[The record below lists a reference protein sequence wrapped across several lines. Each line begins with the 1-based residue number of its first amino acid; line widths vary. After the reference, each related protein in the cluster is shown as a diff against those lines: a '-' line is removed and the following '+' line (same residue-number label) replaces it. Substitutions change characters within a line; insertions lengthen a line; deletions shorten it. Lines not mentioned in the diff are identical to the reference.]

1 MTFPSPPKSLRGTQ
15 GPGRPPRLTPDRRPA
30 SPGRLPAF
38 RLSSLFSGGS
48 LTCQASRART
58 WPSRLVLGTGS
69 GRGRLQI
76 KALDQNRGA
85 GPGSGGTTTPGPP
98 PRPVSPSPLART
110 WKRGPGDVCSPSS
123 CGEGLDGA
131 QYKPKD
137 FSKEQNH
144 VHDFYEGLCPHS
156 NPSTST
162 ASPTTPRRASGTQQG
177 KVLAPVGPQGPR
189 HLDPSFTKSTFLAV
203 KKRQRGQVGPQP
215 PGALVGNE
223 LPSQP
228 PSEFQGKTKG

>member
-1 MTFPSPPKSLRGTQ
+1 MPGFQSKNLAKQT
-15 GPGRPPRLTPDRRPA
+15 GPGHGKWARETPDQSSRPE
-30 SPGRLPAF
+30 
-38 RLSSLFSGGS
+38 
-48 LTCQASRART
+48 
-58 WPSRLVLGTGS
+58 
-69 GRGRLQI
+69 
-76 KALDQNRGA
+76 
-85 GPGSGGTTTPGPP
+85 PGSRSRIWRDHHPWPP

-110 WKRGPGDVCSPSS
+110 WKRGPGDFCSPSS

-137 FSKEQNH
+137 FSKGQNH

-177 KVLAPVGPQGPR
+177 KVLAPVGPQGPG

-203 KKRQRGQVGPQP
+203 KKWQRGQVGPQP
-215 PGALVGNE
+215 SGALVGNE